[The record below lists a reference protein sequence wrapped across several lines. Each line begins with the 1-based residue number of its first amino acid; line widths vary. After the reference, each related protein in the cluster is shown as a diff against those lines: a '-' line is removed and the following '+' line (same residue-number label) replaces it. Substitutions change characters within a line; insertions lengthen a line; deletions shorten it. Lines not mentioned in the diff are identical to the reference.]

1 VSNAADPLIGRVL
14 GDRYRLVA
22 AVGRGASAVVYQA
35 DDTRLRR
42 RVAVKVL
49 QPALAADE
57 GFLRRFTSEAHA
69 AAALNHPHVMAV
81 YDSGLDEVPYIVAE
95 YLGGGSLRAILDA
108 GHRLSLSQALVVG
121 LGAARGLDY
130 AHRKGIV
137 HRDVKPANLL
147 FDDEGRLRLA
157 DFGLAR
163 ALAEHAATEP
173 GTMLGTVRYAPPE
186 MGGSERLGP
195 PADVYSLALVLVEAV
210 TGTVPLVADTSFGTL
225 ALRADRPLDV
235 PASLGALRSAL
246 ERAGSPDPAARP
258 DAGELAIA
266 LMAAAEELPR
276 PEPLPLV
283 RSELVPLGSEETDD
297 DSRTMLAPSVV
308 LSPEARAAAGTPAE
322 VGTRGVAGGA
332 VSTVVAER
340 PEGFRSSD
348 GGDDLGHDHDHDDD
362 HRRRRWPW
370 LLFGLLVLAGA
381 LVGAYF
387 GYDATRT
394 KTYALEDFT
403 NQPVANLEAVAA
415 QHGWVLTPNEDRND
429 TIDKGNIVKTDPA
442 GGIKL
447 AKGAAISYWF
457 SIGKT
462 TVKIPDLANVSL
474 DVATTRLTEAGL
486 TLGAKTEEFSETV
499 APGWVI
505 ASAEVAPQKP
515 KGDAVAVRVSKGA
528 APRAIPA
535 LDGQPEAAVNAAL
548 AAIQL
553 QVGPRT
559 EDYSET
565 VPAGSVIALTPPSGT
580 PGVARDSSVA
590 IVVSK
595 GSAPVAIPNVVNQPN
610 AAAAAAILRAAG
622 FDIGDT
628 IGPSDRPVIATDP
641 PAGEKHLKGT
651 KVTIY
656 TRKT

>member
-1 VSNAADPLIGRVL
+1 VLNAADPLIGRVL
-14 GDRYRLVA
+14 GGRYRLVA

-95 YLGGGSLRAILDA
+95 FLGGGSLRAMLDS
-108 GHRLSLSQALVVG
+108 GRQLSLSQALVVG

-137 HRDVKPANLL
+137 HRDIKPANLL

-195 PADVYSLALVLVEAV
+195 AADVYSLALVLVEAV
-210 TGTVPLVADTSFGTL
+210 TGIVPLVADTSFGTL

-235 PASLGALRSAL
+235 PAALGPLRSSL
-246 ERAGSPDPAARP
+246 ERAGSPNPDDRP

-283 RSELVPLGSEETDD
+283 RSELAALSADEEHDD
-297 DSRTMLAPSVV
+297 ARTMLAPSVV
-308 LSPEARAAAGTPAE
+308 LTPEGRSEAGAPAE
-322 VGTRGVAGGA
+322 VATRGVVGSTA
-332 VSTVVAER
+332 VVDR
-340 PEGFRSSD
+340 PSLVGF
-348 GGDDLGHDHDHDDD
+348 GDDDHGHDHDHDDD
-362 HRRRRWPW
+362 HHRRRWPW
-370 LLFGLLVLAGA
+370 LIFGLLVLAGA

-394 KTYALEDFT
+394 KTYALDDFT
-403 NQPVANLEAVAA
+403 NHPVEDLQAVATA
-415 QHGWVLTPNEDRND
+415 HGWVLPPANEDRSD
-429 TIDKGNIVKTDPA
+429 LIEKGLIIRTDPP
-442 GGIKL
+442 GGIRL
-447 AKGAAISYWF
+447 AKGATISYWV
-457 SIGKT
+457 SAGKT
-462 TVKIPDLANVSL
+462 VVKIPDLANITV
-474 DVATTRLTEAGL
+474 DEATSRLAAVKL
-486 TLGAKTEEFSETV
+486 TLGAPVPEFSETV
-499 APGWVI
+499 PVGTVI
-505 ASAEVAPQKP
+505 GSAEVATEKP
-515 KGDAVAVRVSKGA
+515 KGEAVAYKVSKGP
-528 APRAIPA
+528 APRTIPA
-535 LDGQPEAAVNAAL
+535 LDGKPEADVTKAL
-548 AAIQL
+548 TDL
-553 QVGPRT
+553 KLTVTRS
-559 EDYSET
+559 EDYNET
-565 VPAGSVIALTPPSGT
+565 VPAGSVVSLNPASGT
-580 PGVARDSSVA
+580 AGVPRDSAVA
-590 IVVSK
+590 ILVSK
-595 GSAPVAIPNVVNQPN
+595 GPAPVAIPNVLGQPS
-610 AAAAAAILRAAG
+610 AAAAASILRNAG

-628 IGPSDRPVIATDP
+628 IGPSDRPVIGTDP